1 VNPYDYEKIVFVLQ
15 QLAGAEATQLETKA
29 EQGLQLL
36 DCLKHYSRVAPPLEF
51 EKQWF
56 VNHYSTSSNATQEVT
71 LPEASEMRLPF
82 HPLLYSTPLSIIGP
96 ELSIETVGKLTP
108 IAKILHVR
116 GIGEMCN
123 CIIIWTTFC
132 RECVS
137 AGVSIPSPSRSS
149 QTMIST
155 LRPLRISSSLRHA
168 LEVWPLVPADFHFL
182 K

>member
-71 LPEASEMRLPF
+71 LPEASVMRLPF
-82 HPLLYSTPLSIIGP
+82 HPLLYGTPLSIIG
-96 ELSIETVGKLTP
+96 
-108 IAKILHVR
+108 
-116 GIGEMCN
+116 
-123 CIIIWTTFC
+123 
-132 RECVS
+132 
-137 AGVSIPSPSRSS
+137 
-149 QTMIST
+149 
-155 LRPLRISSSLRHA
+155 
-168 LEVWPLVPADFHFL
+168 
-182 K
+182 